1 MLCGTADV
9 VDPELMQ
16 PGCTPP
22 EGSGP
27 LSVLPRVC
35 RAEVR
40 CRRVFPVWKSSFSP
54 RHSGYIESRTC
65 RVAERERTAEKQ
77 VRCQYRLTTASTC
90 HGSDKRSRS
99 TCRTWNRCQSQYEE
113 ADDEICRIPFV
124 VAREVQCDGRMAMEI
139 ERAGVQDRLHPLMVS
154 VPVCSCRRSRS
165 GGEIVVVLFNLI
177 GDRGHGDG
185 RCVARRS
192 DGGLLWCVDS
202 VKTFPA
208 LGLTKRK
215 SPIFR

>member
-139 ERAGVQDRLHPLMVS
+139 ERAGVQNRLYPLMVS
-154 VPVCSCRRSRS
+154 VPESFSVAGRGVAETSLWCCSIRSEFRGRDPQWSRS
-165 GGEIVVVLFNLI
+165 GWRAGAGV
-177 GDRGHGDG
+177 HGG
-185 RCVARRS
+185 ARR
-192 DGGLLWCVDS
+192 G
-202 VKTFPA
+202 A
-208 LGLTKRK
+208 R
-215 SPIFR
+215 R